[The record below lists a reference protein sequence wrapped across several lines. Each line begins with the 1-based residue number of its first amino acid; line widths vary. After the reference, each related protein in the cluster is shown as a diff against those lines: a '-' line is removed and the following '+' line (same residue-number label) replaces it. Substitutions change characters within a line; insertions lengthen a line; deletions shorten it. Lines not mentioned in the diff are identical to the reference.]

1 MHVFPSFLK
10 QASLEFKKHS
20 FMRSQQSNPKYWLS
34 GLDAMNSVNDWH
46 PHIIY
51 RVPIPP
57 VSSGSNSSAWCLITQ
72 RPKLSSSLRSLPSP
86 WHCYIMALGSHQM
99 SAKLKQKRCKL
110 RSRLAGCF
118 SLGFC
123 ICTPTRNIT
132 QNSKVHSFLV
142 ATLVK
147 YYLSYTFITVHWNL
161 GWESWLTWLLSD

>member
-1 MHVFPSFLK
+1 MYPSFLK

-72 RPKLSSSLRSLPSP
+72 RPKLSSSLRELLPSP
-86 WHCYIMALGSHQM
+86 WHCYIMALGSHPDVSQAQTKEM
-99 SAKLKQKRCKL
+99 QAEIKAGRLLFFRFLYLYPNQKYHFKTA
-110 RSRLAGCF
+110 RSTISSCNT
-118 SLGFC
+118 C
-123 ICTPTRNIT
+123 
-132 QNSKVHSFLV
+132 
-142 ATLVK
+142 
-147 YYLSYTFITVHWNL
+147 
-161 GWESWLTWLLSD
+161 